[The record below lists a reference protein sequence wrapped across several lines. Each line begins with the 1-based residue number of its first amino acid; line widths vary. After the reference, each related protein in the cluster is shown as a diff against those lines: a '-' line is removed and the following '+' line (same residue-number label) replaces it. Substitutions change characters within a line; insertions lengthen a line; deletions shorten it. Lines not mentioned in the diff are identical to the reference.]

1 MSTNPEPD
9 VRNSGSS
16 LSASAALWNFA
27 WMRDPFVLAGL
38 AAGTAVCILSVL
50 DGRVSTDSSVVTFA
64 CYAVFLVLAGTASWV
79 QARRASSP
87 SERRFWEL
95 VAVAMLFWLLAAG
108 SFLLPNDLY
117 YSSLTVQT
125 LIDVA
130 FALYYVALVLAAEQR
145 PERGPELSKKDLDHR
160 LEVWG
165 LHIFVLGL
173 VLYFVLIPNILG
185 PQVDD
190 KGQPIEGYML
200 FLALDVYLL
209 LRFVYLFS
217 ATKQLGWKVPYA
229 LLAGGHL
236 LWSFTDIFESLTR
249 LPGSTL
255 EITAWLNPLWYL
267 PFLSVLAAARF
278 RSIQTE
284 VDQASGT
291 EFPEHGPRR
300 LVLFLFILVLI
311 HLGVGLLGG
320 IDRAG
325 YGSRGVL
332 TIALALGLGV
342 LAQMQY
348 RNLDLRN
355 RRLHE
360 LREAVLLDLQGS
372 EEALQEH
379 NELLRDFNKQLKT
392 RVSER
397 TTEVQQTRDIA
408 LMTLAKLTESR
419 DYETGRHLERIALF
433 SERLAGVLLAG
444 AWQERISGDFVEE
457 LRRSSPLHDIGKV
470 GIPDAILLNTGP
482 LSIDE
487 MEVMR
492 RHTTIGGD
500 TLSSIVQDHGG
511 ESVLRMAMEIAY
523 SHHEKWSGAGY
534 PRGLAGEEIPLSA
547 RVVALVDAYDAM
559 TSARP
564 YKSVIDHEIAVG
576 RIVDESG
583 KHFDPVV
590 VDAFLACQDEF
601 PAIRGRIE
609 AGSESGE
616 KSPRATIGSTL

>member
-1 MSTNPEPD
+1 MSTNPEPG

-16 LSASAALWNFA
+16 LSASAVFRDFA
-27 WMRDPFVLAGL
+27 WMRDPVVLAGL
-38 AAGTAVCILSVL
+38 VAGVAVCVLSAF
-50 DGRVSTDSSVVTFA
+50 DGRVSTDSSTVTFA
-64 CYAVFLVLAGTASWV
+64 CYAVFLLLAGTASWM
-79 QARRASSP
+79 QARGASSP
-87 SERRFWEL
+87 SERRFWGL
-95 VAVAMLFWLLAAG
+95 VTIAMLFWLVAAVP
-108 SFLLPNDLY
+108 FLLSNEFY
-117 YSSLTVQT
+117 YSNLILQT

-165 LHIFVLGL
+165 LHFFVLGL
-173 VLYFVLIPNILG
+173 VLYFVLIPNIFG
-185 PQVDD
+185 PQIDD
-190 KGQPIEGYML
+190 MGRPIEGYVL
-200 FLALDVYLL
+200 FLALDIYLF

-217 ATKQLGWKVPYA
+217 ATKQVGWKVPYA
-229 LLAGGHL
+229 LLAGGHF

-255 EITAWLNPLWYL
+255 EITTWLNPLWYL
-267 PFLSVLAAARF
+267 PFLLVLAAARF
-278 RSIQTE
+278 RSAQTE
-284 VDQASGT
+284 VGQTSEA

-325 YGSRGVL
+325 YGSRGIL
-332 TIALALGLGV
+332 TIGLALGLGV
-342 LAQMQY
+342 LAQIQY

-360 LREAVLLDLQGS
+360 LREVVLADLQRS
-372 EEALQEH
+372 EETLQEH
-379 NELLRDFNKQLKT
+379 NELLRDFNKQLTT

-397 TTEVQQTRDIA
+397 TAEVRQTRDIA

-433 SERLAGVLLAG
+433 SERLAEVLSAGV
-444 AWQERISGDFVEE
+444 WQDRVSGDFVEE

-470 GIPDAILLNTGP
+470 GIPDAILLNAGP
-482 LSIDE
+482 LTVNE

-500 TLSSIVQDHGG
+500 TLSSIVRDHGG
-511 ESVLRMAMEIAY
+511 ESVLRMAMEVAY
-523 SHHEKWSGAGY
+523 SHHEKWSGFGY
-534 PRGLAGEEIPLSA
+534 PKGLAGEEIPLSA
-547 RVVALVDAYDAM
+547 RIVALVDAYDAM
-559 TSARP
+559 TSVRP
-564 YKSVIDHEIAVG
+564 YKTVISHEIAVG
-576 RIVDESG
+576 RIVQDSG
-583 KHFDPVV
+583 RHFDPDV
-590 VDAFLACQDEF
+590 VDAFLTCKDEF
-601 PAIRGRIE
+601 PAITERIE
-609 AGSESGE
+609 VYSESEEGLR
-616 KSPRATIGSTL
+616 SA

>member
-1 MSTNPEPD
+1 MSTNPQPD

-16 LSASAALWNFA
+16 LPASAVFRSFA
-27 WMRDPFVLAGL
+27 WTRDPFVLAGL
-38 AAGTAVCILSVL
+38 AAGAAVCLLSVF
-50 DGRVSTDSSVVTFA
+50 DGSVSTDSFTFM
-64 CYAVFLVLAGTASWV
+64 CYAVFLLLAGTASWM
-79 QARRASSP
+79 QARGASSP
-87 SERRFWEL
+87 SERRFWGL
-95 VAVAMLFWLLAAG
+95 VAVAMLFWLLAAVP
-108 SFLLPNDLY
+108 FLIPDGRY
-117 YSSLTVQT
+117 YSSLILQT
-125 LIDVA
+125 LTDVA

-190 KGQPIEGYML
+190 MGRPIEGYML
-200 FLALDVYLL
+200 FLALDIYLF

-217 ATKQLGWKVPYA
+217 ATKQVGWKVPYA
-229 LLAGGHL
+229 LLAVGHV
-236 LWSFTDIFESLTR
+236 LWSFTDIFELSTHW
-249 LPGSTL
+249 PGSPL

-267 PFLSVLAAARF
+267 PFLSVLIAARF
-278 RSIQTE
+278 RSAQTG
-284 VDQASGT
+284 VGQASGT
-291 EFPEHGPRR
+291 ELSEHGPRR

-332 TIALALGLGV
+332 TIGLALGLGV

-360 LREAVLLDLQGS
+360 LREAVLLDLQRS

-379 NELLRDFNKQLKT
+379 NELLRDFNKQLTT

-397 TTEVQQTRDIA
+397 TAEVRQTRDIA

-433 SERLAGVLLAG
+433 SERLAEVLLAG
-444 AWQERISGDFVEE
+444 AWQDRISGDFVVE

-470 GIPDAILLNTGP
+470 GIPDAILLNAGP
-482 LSIDE
+482 LTVDE
-487 MEVMR
+487 MEVMK
-492 RHTTIGGD
+492 RHTTIGGN
-500 TLSSIVQDHGG
+500 TLRSIVQDHGG
-511 ESVLRMAMEIAY
+511 ESVLLMAMEIAY
-523 SHHEKWSGAGY
+523 SHHEKWSGSGY
-534 PRGLAGEEIPLSA
+534 PEGLAGEKIPLSA
-547 RVVALVDAYDAM
+547 RIVALVDAYDAM
-559 TSARP
+559 TSARS
-564 YKSVIDHEIAVG
+564 YKAVISHEIAVG
-576 RIVDESG
+576 RIFHESG

-590 VDAFLACQDEF
+590 VDAFLVCQDEF
-601 PAIRGRIE
+601 PAIRERIE
-609 AGSESGE
+609 VYSESEEGL
-616 KSPRATIGSTL
+616 RLG